1 MTDRVQSVE
10 RAFLLLEF
18 LGQSDTGLSI
28 SDLADRSGLPLG
40 TIHRLL
46 ATLIDLG
53 YAEQIP
59 ETRHYSLGLRFLQLH
74 GLAIRRMNL
83 AERAMPFMKR
93 LMRQVDETIHLA
105 VLDGPDIVYIDRV
118 EGLQTTGMYTQIGKR
133 VRAHATALGKAMLA
147 FMPES
152 VWRGIVEKHGL
163 ISYSPTTITCA
174 EAFAK
179 EMAATRKRGYSI
191 DNSEGG
197 DKVRCVGAPIYDYT
211 GQVIAAASISAPVS
225 RMPVSRD
232 PILGEMIC
240 QTCQHISTSLGYTG
254 QRDTS

>member
-1 MTDRVQSVE
+1 MSDKIQSVE
-10 RAFLLLEF
+10 RAFILLEL

-28 SDLADRSGLPLG
+28 SDLANRSGLPLG

-46 ATLIDLG
+46 STLIQLG
-53 YAEQIP
+53 YAEQIQ
-59 ETRHYSLGLRFLQLH
+59 ETRHYSLGLRLLQLH

-83 AERAMPFMKR
+83 AERAMPFMKM
-93 LMRQVDETIHLA
+93 LMRQVEETVHLA

-133 VRAHATALGKAMLA
+133 VRAHGTALGKAMLA
-147 FMPES
+147 FMPDN
-152 VWRGIVEKHGL
+152 VWQTIAEKHGL
-163 ISYSPTTITCA
+163 PSYSPTTITCPDVFG
-174 EAFAK
+174 E
-179 EMAATRKRGYSI
+179 EMRSTRQRGYSI

-225 RMPVSRD
+225 RMPKSRD

-240 QTCQHISTSLGYTG
+240 KTCQHISTSLGYMG
-254 QRDTS
+254 HRE